1 MTNYVSCSTDYFP
14 LGGFIDLTQLTYW
27 RNVCAYAAESN
38 NRVLVISH
46 HTSGQIV
53 LKIRAQLRSAG
64 YRVHIDPDMRSG
76 KKLLLMRCSHFCYVL
91 SGCFSTALIITASLT
106 LVLRYY

>member
-1 MTNYVSCSTDYFP
+1 
-14 LGGFIDLTQLTYW
+14 
-27 RNVCAYAAESN
+27 VCAISAKEAQGN

-53 LKIRAQLRSAG
+53 LKVRSQLRSAG

-76 KKLLLMRCSHFCYVL
+76 TTTIHIAYCILILLHF
-91 SGCFSTALIITASLT
+91 GTTAH
-106 LVLRYY
+106 